1 MKNQQKIKRIHLPVD
16 DQDIPVIIGIVS
28 SDQDYKLTLKIN
40 KKLSISLKN
49 TDPVAVDENK
59 DNIDEFSR
67 FTYSHSENIIV
78 YQLISNRTGK
88 SFLIKKLKNIDY
100 LMLVND
106 AGKSLQFDLIMTSL
120 RDIDSVSG
128 VFRISFD
135 SIAKDRNTGLLF

>member
-1 MKNQQKIKRIHLPVD
+1 MKNPQKIKRIHLPVD

-49 TDPVAVDENK
+49 TDPVAVDENE
-59 DNIDEFSR
+59 DNTEEFSR

-106 AGKSLQFDLIMTSL
+106 AGKSLQFDMIMTSL

-128 VFRISFD
+128 VFRISLE